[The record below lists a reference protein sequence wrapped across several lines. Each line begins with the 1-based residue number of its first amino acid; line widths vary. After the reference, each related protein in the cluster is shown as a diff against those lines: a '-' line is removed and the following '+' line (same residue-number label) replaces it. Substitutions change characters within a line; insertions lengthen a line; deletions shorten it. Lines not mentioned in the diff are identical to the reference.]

1 MKRLRDPRAL
11 FRRRACSTP
20 TLASCLGVKY
30 IPQSTPDAGPNSTPL
45 RLRRHHLYRFALSLL
60 AATVVWLVAPA
71 AHAAG
76 PQCDIRG
83 ATTIAPSPTLD
94 TQGGSVDASP
104 ADSCSGAAVDHTLQP
119 DHSRSSASLDD
130 QAPRASLSE
139 TPRVREAA
147 PSATLSRAAEVFPAP
162 AGVRDRVERPPRG

>member
-1 MKRLRDPRAL
+1 MSVRL
-11 FRRRACSTP
+11 
-20 TLASCLGVKY
+20 
-30 IPQSTPDAGPNSTPL
+30 N
-45 RLRRHHLYRFALSLL
+45 HLYRFAVSLL

-94 TQGGSVDASP
+94 TQGGSVDAA
-104 ADSCSGAAVDHTLQP
+104 ADSCSGAAVDHALQP
-119 DHSRSSASLDD
+119 DHTRSSPSVDD
-130 QAPRASLSE
+130 QMPRASLSE
-139 TPRVREAA
+139 TPRVHEAA
-147 PSATLSRAAEVFPAP
+147 PSATLAPSTEVFPAP